1 MIEGNELNLYIIV
14 KRAVDDQ
21 IKSNNPPATRETY
34 ERLLREGNDEITAKE
49 KIASVI
55 AESIYQIM
63 MEDRKIDEKIFS
75 QKLASLK

>member
-1 MIEGNELNLYIIV
+1 MMDGNELNLYQIV
-14 KRAVDDQ
+14 KRAVEDQ

-34 ERLLREGNDEITAKE
+34 ERLLSEGNDEITAKE